1 MKWPEYLSKF
11 EDVLNG
17 SNSEHPYDNP
27 EYVEYVKM
35 NNSRMKRWLKKASLT
50 DETAKILDMVQCR
63 QKWILIAEP
72 WCGDAA
78 NIAPI
83 IDLMAEYSGK
93 IDFEIELRDGDSH
106 LIDSYLTNSG
116 KSIPKLI
123 ARDEKGQDVF
133 VWGPRPA
140 ECQSMIER
148 NKECDLTAIE
158 KKMAIQVWYNEN
170 EGVAIQQEI
179 RELLQASCLI

>member
-1 MKWPEYLSKF
+1 MTPTEYITTF
-11 EDVLNG
+11 ER
-17 SNSEHPYDNP
+17 EHPGYSSYPINYQHYIP
-27 EYVEYVKM
+27 LNKSRFLRSVKQGVITQE
-35 NNSRMKRWLKKASLT
+35 LT
-50 DETAKILDMVQCR
+50 NVIRSINEKQDWVIIT
-63 QKWILIAEP
+63 EP

-93 IDFEIELRDGDSH
+93 IDFEIELRDGESH